1 MNGLAGDALGTA
13 GETVGIALDFGSDGC
28 EIGVAFAGLME
39 EFAPFFFGVFSGGMV
54 SRIVIFGVDFAI
66 FDFVHGLGVEQLKH
80 QRTSSDDT
88 GAAG

>member
-13 GETVGIALDFGSDGC
+13 GETVGIALDFGADGC
-28 EIGVAFAGLME
+28 EVGVAFAGLME

-54 SRIVIFGVDFAI
+54 SRIIVVVDLAI
-66 FDFVHGLGVEQLKH
+66 FLVHSLGVEQLKH